1 MITAVIVEDERL
13 SAELLN
19 NMLKDHC
26 PELTIIG
33 MAHEVE
39 DAINLISDKKPDLV
53 FLDIEMQTG
62 TGFDVLQRLKNR
74 SFKVIFTTAYDHY
87 ALKAIKFSAVDYLLK
102 PIDIL
107 ELKEA
112 VSKIDSKIESKSEAK
127 LDLLMRN
134 LLQTKQEDFSISLST
149 LEGFVA

>member
-26 PELTIIG
+26 PELIIIG

-112 VSKIDSKIESKSEAK
+112 VSKINSKIESKSEAK

-134 LLQTKQEDFSISLST
+134 LLQTKQEDF
-149 LEGFVA
+149 